1 MSRSS
6 KPGPRKSGTKK
17 LSRWRYMGP
26 NWGWATL
33 AFFVVDVLIFVGE
46 RKDIIHLDPSYWFV
60 ATIVI
65 CMPIFCYYMW
75 VGAREFFGTP
85 TGG

>member
-1 MSRSS
+1 MRQSS
-6 KPGPRKSGTKK
+6 KPGPRKSETKK

-33 AFFVVDVLIFVGE
+33 ASGVVDVLLFIGE
-46 RKDIIHLDPSYWFV
+46 RKNIIHLDPSYWV
-60 ATIVI
+60 VTWVVI

-75 VGAREFFGTP
+75 VGAREFFGSP